1 MGFFAEFSAW
11 LNNLLSTYIGSNTA
25 AVAAALEPFIVTLG
39 VIYMMVWGYLQIAG
53 RVDEPFV
60 QGIKR
65 IITLAVILGVSLRL
79 WLYNDVIVDT
89 FFNAPG
95 ALAARIVGAY
105 DSVSIVDQ
113 IIFSGDDAATLLIQ
127 KGGILNGDFSYYI
140 AGFAVYLI
148 VGLTAIYTIFLLTL
162 SRIALSV
169 LLALGPMFIALLMFD
184 TTKRFFESWIAQL
197 ANYAFITIL
206 TVLVAALMM
215 TLVSTA
221 AQQAA
226 SSGGGIQI
234 AQAVRVCMAA
244 GLTFLVMRQVMPMA
258 AGLASGLA
266 LSSFGAVSAALAWG
280 FGGAVRNSNHFMRG
294 LVMDR
299 ESTRWD
305 PISRKSG
312 YLVQRGVL
320 RGLGSSPGCEGRT
333 QFVGGSRVMRA
344 VKQVLHSFDS
354 DARAYCGMRDAGSEG
369 VVRRE
374 AAADQSAARRQGGST
389 DARRRGEW

>member
-11 LNNLLSTYIGSNTA
+11 LNGLLSGYIGAKTA
-25 AVAAALEPFIVTLG
+25 VLASALEPVIVTLG

-53 RVDEPFV
+53 RVEEPFV
-60 QGIKR
+60 QGLKR
-65 IITLAVILGVSLRL
+65 IVTLAIILGVSLHL

-89 FFNAPG
+89 FFNAPA
-95 ALAARIVGAY
+95 ALVANVVGSY
-105 DSVSIVDQ
+105 DSVGIVDQ
-113 IIFSGDDAATLLIQ
+113 IIFSGDDAATLLLQ
-127 KGGILNGDFSYYI
+127 KGGILNGEFSYYI

-148 VGLTAIYTIFLLTL
+148 VGLTAVYTMFLLAL

-169 LLALGPMFIALLMFD
+169 LLALGPLFIALLMFD
-184 TTKRFFESWIAQL
+184 STKRFFEAWIAQL

-221 AQQAA
+221 AKEAA
-226 SSGGGIQI
+226 SAGGGIQI

-266 LSSFGAVSAALAWG
+266 LSSFGVVSAALAWG
-280 FGGAVRNSNHFMRG
+280 FGGTMRNSNEFLRG

-299 ESTRWD
+299 ETTRWD
-305 PISRKSG
+305 GLSRKSG
-312 YLVQRGVL
+312 YYLQ
-320 RGLGSSPGCEGRT
+320 
-333 QFVGGSRVMRA
+333 Q
-344 VKQVLHSFDS
+344 
-354 DARAYCGMRDAGSEG
+354 G
-369 VVRRE
+369 VV
-374 AAADQSAARRQGGST
+374 AGARQLARLRAENT
-389 DARRRGEW
+389 IRRR